1 MLLINDI
8 SFPPFVS
15 LAVSPIENYLSPLPA
30 TWKWY
35 FFSYLI
41 NFNLT
46 DGYPVTF
53 ESKIVENNIFQRY
66 NLMTIWSRVRLDS
79 RIQIWLIVKRPFRLA
94 HDWRWNSKGGPLLL
108 LLLVSDSSRH
118 IPFHRTI
125 DALRYLRIRYLY
137 KYWCVHGGGSP
148 GSESLPS
155 FWRGWTRN
163 SRNSCRPEISISSRT
178 ILLGSCIIGA
188 EITSISFFDTVISV
202 LFIIIVINFF
212 GSRKY
217 REQLAQC

>member
-125 DALRYLRIRYLY
+125 DALIYILANPI
-137 KYWCVHGGGSP
+137 P
-148 GSESLPS
+148 
-155 FWRGWTRN
+155 
-163 SRNSCRPEISISSRT
+163 IQ
-178 ILLGSCIIGA
+178 ILLR
-188 EITSISFFDTVISV
+188 TRRRISGKWISALV
-202 LFIIIVINFF
+202 LKRLNKKF
-212 GSRKY
+212 
-217 REQLAQC
+217 